1 MDSTEQLKGSIDDLY
16 QEYWSIHS
24 AMIGKGHTPLE
35 IAAILVAQSMSIYK
49 TVLDP
54 EDYDQMVDDI
64 SNLRY
69 NVQELKL
76 EEGRYH

>member
-1 MDSTEQLKGSIDDLY
+1 MESTEKSKSGIDDLY
-16 QEYWSIHS
+16 QDYWSIHA
-24 AMIGKGHTPLE
+24 AMIDKGHTPLE

-49 TVLDP
+49 TILDP

-64 SNLRY
+64 SELRY

-76 EEGRYH
+76 HEGHYH

>member
-1 MDSTEQLKGSIDDLY
+1 MNSTDESEHTIDDLY

-24 AMIGKGHTPLE
+24 AMMDQGHTPLE

-49 TVLDP
+49 TVLDS
-54 EDYDQMVDDI
+54 EDYDKMVDDI
-64 SNLRY
+64 SRLRY

-76 EEGRYH
+76 HEGSYH

>member
-1 MDSTEQLKGSIDDLY
+1 MID
-16 QEYWSIHS
+16 
-24 AMIGKGHTPLE
+24 KGHTPLE

-49 TVLDP
+49 TILDP

-64 SNLRY
+64 SELRY

-76 EEGRYH
+76 HEGHYH